1 MSTAAAAQP
10 ESRTMTS
17 PGRDDLARSLRHLI
31 DAAGLL
37 PAEVARRAGISEATM
52 SRYLST
58 KVVPSPAAVRK
69 IVTAAGQGETDD
81 AQQAV
86 QIAED
91 LRAGAARRV
100 VLLRAGTA
108 TAQKRFAEIEAAAT
122 HVASFTPLIVPG
134 LLQTEAYARAVFS
147 AGGQTGPKLEANV
160 RDRVEQRQK
169 LLDDPEHRF
178 TQIMTEGALR
188 WHATGPSV
196 MAEQAEH
203 IARQARRDTGGRV
216 QIGIIPWSTPADL
229 FPLTNF
235 DLYDDERAVI
245 VGTNFGT
252 NYLDRPLDVAVY
264 VRMFRRL
271 RELAVFGDAA
281 ADEVERIAADY
292 RERAGR
298 EA

>member
-1 MSTAAAAQP
+1 
-10 ESRTMTS
+10 MTS
-17 PGRDDLARSLRHLI
+17 PGRDELARALRNLI
-31 DAAGLL
+31 DAAGLV

-52 SRYLST
+52 SRYLNK

-69 IVTAAGQGETDD
+69 IVTAAGQGGTDD

-86 QIAED
+86 QLAED

-100 VLLRAGTA
+100 VLLRSGTA
-108 TAQKRFAEIEAAAT
+108 TAQKRFAEIEAEAT

-134 LLQTEAYARAVFS
+134 LLQTEAYARAVFTS
-147 AGGQTGPKLEANV
+147 GGQSGPRLEENL
-160 RDRVEQRQK
+160 RGRIEQRQK
-169 LLDDPEHRF
+169 LLDDPDHRF
-178 TQIMTEGALR
+178 TQIVTEGALR
-188 WHATGPSV
+188 WHAGGPAV
-196 MAEQAEH
+196 MAEQVEH
-203 IARQARRDTGGRV
+203 IAHRARLDTGGRV
-216 QIGIIPWSTPADL
+216 QIGIIPWSTPVDL

-264 VRMFRRL
+264 VRMFQRL

-281 ADEVERIAADY
+281 VAEIERIAGEY
-292 RERAGR
+292 RALPAR
-298 EA
+298 